1 MRRPL
6 VFLAGLLAVGA
17 LTAAPLGH
25 TTGSRRSATQQVTV
39 TLEEFKIILPVKLKP
54 GRTTFRISNRGHYP
68 HDFVAIWGPG
78 RFTSPTLAP
87 GGRTTLTV
95 TLVPGVYVVACTVLA
110 GGHIAH
116 GMLGLF
122 TIGSRSPGSPIW
134 HYP

>member
-6 VFLAGLLAVGA
+6 VPLAALLAVGA
-17 LTAAPLGH
+17 LSVASLGH
-25 TTGSRRSATQQVTV
+25 TTGSRRSATQRVTV
-39 TLEEFKIILPVKLKP
+39 TLEEFKIILPAKLKP
-54 GRTTFRISNRGHYP
+54 GRTMFLISNRGRYP
-68 HDFVAIWGPG
+68 HDLVAIWGPV
-78 RFTSPTLAP
+78 RFASPTLAP
-87 GGRTTLTV
+87 GGKITLTV

-110 GGHIAH
+110 GGHIAR